1 MTEAPPNYRDYQMGT
16 PPKVMHSSGGVVS
29 SGGETK
35 TLYVEKLQKSYG
47 GRRVVDGVSFTVQR
61 GEIVGLL
68 GRNGAGKTTSFDMV
82 LGLVKPEKGTIRL
95 ESEDLTRLPIHERSR
110 RGIGYLPQEASIFRK
125 LSVMD
130 NMILILE
137 MRGIKKAERDRRSTT
152 LLEQFG
158 LDHLKQTTAVQLSG
172 GERRR
177 LELARCLATEPEFI
191 LLDEPFTGVDP
202 ISISDIQQ
210 LIRRLRDEW
219 NLGVLLTDHNPR
231 ATLKITDRAYLIDAG
246 KILVA
251 GTSKEVAE
259 SQIARRQ
266 YLGEDFTL

>member
-1 MTEAPPNYRDYQMGT
+1 MTTIAASRVGT
-16 PPKVMHSSGGVVS
+16 KSLVIQN
-29 SGGETK
+29 
-35 TLYVEKLQKSYG
+35 LQKSYG
-47 GRRVVDGVSFTVQR
+47 GRKVVDGVSFDVNR
-61 GEIVGLL
+61 GEVVGLL

-82 LGLVKPEKGTIRL
+82 LGLVKPEKGTITL
-95 ESEDLTRLPIHERSR
+95 GDKDMTKLAIHERSR
-110 RGIGYLPQEASIFRK
+110 LGVGYLPQEASIFRK
-125 LSVMD
+125 LSVSD
-130 NMILILE
+130 NIKIVLELINIPSRE
-137 MRGIKKAERDRRSTT
+137 HTQRIQN

-158 LDHLKQTTAVQLSG
+158 LQYLSKVTAVQLSG

-177 LELARCLATEPEFI
+177 LELARCLAAEPEFI

-202 ISISDIQQ
+202 ISISDIQG

-231 ATLKITDRAYLIDAG
+231 ATLKITDRAYLIDSG

-259 SQIARRQ
+259 SDVARKQ